1 MIAVLAKGAWAYR
14 GFIFASIRREFQSKY
29 RNSLLGAAW
38 TVIQPLSMVAIYTIV
53 FSQVMK
59 ARLPGVESALAY
71 SIFLCAGIFTWGLFS
86 EIVGRGQTIFI
97 DNANLIKKLSF
108 PKICLPIITVLNS
121 GLNFAILFGLFLVFL
136 VATGNFPGIVVV
148 AMLPVLAIQVMFA
161 IGLGVVLGVL
171 NVFFRDVGH
180 FFNILLQFWFWFTP
194 IVYPAT
200 ILPGW
205 AQRVIEW
212 NPMTGVVVAYQVI
225 FVNGRWPDW
234 SSLLP
239 AALVGAVLC
248 ILGVRL
254 FSRRSGEMV
263 DEL

>member
-1 MIAVLAKGAWAYR
+1 MIAVLAKGAWSYR
-14 GFIFASIRREFQSKY
+14 GFIFASVQREFQTKY
-29 RNSLLGAAW
+29 SNSLLGAAW

-71 SIFLCAGIFTWGLFS
+71 SIFLCAGIFTWGLFA

-97 DNANLIKKLSF
+97 DHANLIKKLAF

-121 GLNFAILFGLFLVFL
+121 GINFTILFGLFLAFL
-136 VATGNFPGIVVV
+136 AATGNFPGWTVFAIV
-148 AMLPVLAIQVMFA
+148 PVLAIQVMFA

-180 FFNILLQFWFWFTP
+180 LFNILLQFWFWFTP

-200 ILPGW
+200 ILPQW

-212 NPMTGVVVAYQVI
+212 NPMTGVVTAYQAI
-225 FVNGRWPDW
+225 FVNAAWPRW
-234 SSLLP
+234 SELLP
-239 AALVGAVLC
+239 AAAIGLVLC
-248 ILGVRL
+248 ALGVRL
-254 FSRRSGEMV
+254 FARRSGEMV